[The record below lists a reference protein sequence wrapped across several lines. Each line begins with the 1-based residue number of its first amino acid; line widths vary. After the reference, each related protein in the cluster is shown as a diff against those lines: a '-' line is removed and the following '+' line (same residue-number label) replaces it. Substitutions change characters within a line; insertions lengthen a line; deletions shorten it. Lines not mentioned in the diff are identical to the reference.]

1 MHLIKDKLL
10 YIGIGVLIVFFFLT
24 LDLPAFWDAKSKF
37 LRADWL
43 YTHQLSTLLVPT
55 HLNSGHPPLWLW
67 GLAGF
72 WTMFGKSL
80 WAARLLLLLV
90 NIGVWVQLL
99 RLARLLFVKHVPFV
113 LVLLLAIEPTLLAQT
128 TNLNNDMLLL
138 FFVLLGLNSLIAAR
152 GLWFT
157 IALTGM
163 LFTNLR
169 GIYCLIALGCIQ
181 ALLYRFLNAAPGGHT
196 SIPWQNPLIKSY
208 RYTLLPYLISI
219 GLFGLFLGYQY
230 QELGWVIVTPNKTY
244 AGHREAVGLMRIV
257 KNIAAFAK
265 NLLEYGR
272 FLVWLP
278 LLYLLFKLKVTKSK
292 TLSVSSRILFL
303 SLVVFLTVFFLGM
316 VPFSNPMGPRYF
328 MICNLLAILLFINLL
343 YESQWISTLGRK
355 LVISLVGLGF
365 ITGHFWIYPATIAQG
380 WDSSL
385 AYLNYFPL
393 EQQMFTYIDKNQI
406 NTQSIGTNL
415 PLGNRWV
422 SLAKNDN
429 SEDPKFS
436 ELDLSSN
443 KYVLFS
449 NIENSTSDQ
458 DIQTLRTQWEVI
470 ADLRQLGVFLTLYK
484 NPSTP

>member
-1 MHLIKDKLL
+1 MQLTKDKLL
-10 YIGIGVLIVFFFLT
+10 FLGIGFLIVSFFLT

-43 YTHQLSTLLVPT
+43 YTHQFSSLIVPT

-72 WTMFGKSL
+72 WTVFGKSL
-80 WAARLLLLLV
+80 WAARLLLLIV

-99 RLARLLFVKHVPFV
+99 RLARSLFVKNVPIV
-113 LVLLLAIEPTLLAQT
+113 LVFLLAIEPTLLAQT

-138 FFVLLGLNSLIAAR
+138 FFVLLALNSLIAAR

-157 IALTGM
+157 VALVGM

-169 GIYCLIALGCIQ
+169 GIYCLLAIGCIH
-181 ALLYRFLNAAPGGHT
+181 ALLYRFKLLEVLKPAGSVLPKRFN
-196 SIPWQNPLIKSY
+196 KSY
-208 RYTLLPYLISI
+208 RSVLLPYLVSL

-244 AGHREAVGLMRIV
+244 AGHREAAGLMRIV
-257 KNIAAFAK
+257 KNTAAFAK

-278 LLYLLFKLKVTKSK
+278 LLFLLVKIRVTKSK
-292 TLSVSSRILFL
+292 TLSASSQILL
-303 SLVVFLTVFFLGM
+303 VSLVVFLTVFFLGM

-328 MICNLLAILLFINLL
+328 MICYILATVLFINLL
-343 YESQWISTLGRK
+343 YETNWISAMRRK
-355 LVISLVGLGF
+355 LVIAVVGLGF

-393 EQQMFTYIDKNQI
+393 EQQMFDYLEKNQI
-406 NTQSIGTNL
+406 NTQNIGTNL

-422 SLAKNDN
+422 SLAKNNN

-436 ELDLSSN
+436 ELDLTTNAFVLLSN
-443 KYVLFS
+443 V
-449 NIENSTSDQ
+449 ENSTSDQ
-458 DIQTLRTQWEVI
+458 DIKTLRNQWEVVTEI
-470 ADLRQLGVFLTLYK
+470 KQLGVFLTLYK
-484 NPSTP
+484 KPTLP